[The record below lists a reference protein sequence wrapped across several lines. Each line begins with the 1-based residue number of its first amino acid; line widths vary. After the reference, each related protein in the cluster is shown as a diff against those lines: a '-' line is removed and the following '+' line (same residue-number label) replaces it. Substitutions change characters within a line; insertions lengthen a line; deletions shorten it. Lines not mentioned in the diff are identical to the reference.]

1 MSPALAPTMRWILA
15 LLVASSFACKEDPP
29 AASADVSGDTAADV
43 AVDVAEDASPA
54 VDAFSLQG
62 SNVDVARN
70 PSCDKFDDGVYGKK
84 LPWSGWK
91 GGGQTFSCNT
101 CRGGYPNLQGSWRFI
116 DFKTEDP
123 STPLA
128 KSYKE
133 VLKFDGNTLSNHL
146 QESDAGQASEQRIDG
161 WYFCTDA
168 VELKAK
174 DAIFVLERAAPEG
187 LFGNKSGDFFRVSVK
202 INAGSDDLIALG
214 VYSGLSDTL
223 LGEYLYCRIGTSVA
237 GKACS
242 DPFGG

>member
-1 MSPALAPTMRWILA
+1 MSAELARAKRWFITLLTASAL
-15 LLVASSFACKEDPP
+15 ACKEDPP
-29 AASADVSGDTAADV
+29 PAQDAIAADV
-43 AVDVAEDASPA
+43 ADDAA
-54 VDAFSLQG
+54 VDAAADATSAADAFALQG

-84 LPWSGWK
+84 LAWSGWQ

-133 VLKFDGNTLSNHL
+133 VLKFDGNTLTNHL

-168 VELKAK
+168 AELKAK
-174 DAIFVLERAAPEG
+174 DALFVLERAVPQG

-223 LGEYLYCRIGTSVA
+223 LGEYLYCRIGSSVA